1 MPWKNERVG
10 CYWVLRTV
18 TASFELHSYLLS
30 QFPKPNDI
38 KDYGDRLIYLS
49 CNNYLT
55 FHVFKT
61 CFNEIMT
68 QSLHVTTKRRRA
80 SGLVLLA
87 YLEEIRVM
95 CFSGTEFLCMQI
107 MLLFHGRES
116 TSHNIIKYYYFI
128 KIFLRVRAIRLLF
141 LGIVQLCPLT
151 AG

>member
-1 MPWKNERVG
+1 
-10 CYWVLRTV
+10 
-18 TASFELHSYLLS
+18 
-30 QFPKPNDI
+30 
-38 KDYGDRLIYLS
+38 
-49 CNNYLT
+49 
-55 FHVFKT
+55 
-61 CFNEIMT
+61 MT